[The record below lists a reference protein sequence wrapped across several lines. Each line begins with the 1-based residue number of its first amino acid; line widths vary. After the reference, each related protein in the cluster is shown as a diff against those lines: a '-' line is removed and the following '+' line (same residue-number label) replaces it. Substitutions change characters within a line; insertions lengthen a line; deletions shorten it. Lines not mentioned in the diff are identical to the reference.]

1 MSRSDSDK
9 PGQGR
14 ATQLR
19 IRLSPAVEG
28 QAAQVKLY
36 PNELAAIK
44 KAAVEMGYS
53 VLRGTSSFVRDC
65 GIAAAKDYEPDPE
78 GPEEPVIAM
87 LERAA
92 EAAGMNVSQWLRA
105 IVLETVGLSTAA
117 RQVLESQMALA
128 KQAYETNSLRL
139 SGDDLEEG

>member
-9 PGQGR
+9 PSTPSSGR

-36 PNELAAIK
+36 PKELAAIK
-44 KAAVEMGYS
+44 KAAVELGYS

-65 GIAAAKDYEPDPE
+65 GVAAAAGYEVE
-78 GPEEPVIAM
+78 GAGIAEM
-87 LERAA
+87 LDRAA
-92 EAAGMNVSQWLRA
+92 EAAGMNVSQWLRI
-105 IVLETVGLSTAA
+105 IVLETVGLSTEA
-117 RQVLESQMALA
+117 RKTLEAQMALA